1 MEKNVKTL
9 AKYLFTKGI
18 NSSLKIQKILFF
30 LRVEEL
36 KSKNTINSFFK
47 EKNNFQA
54 WIYGP
59 VNLESFLEMQKLF
72 SHEEEKDIY
81 ILDEETVNE
90 IDQIYGQWLLKYENY
105 AASTLVEMSHKN
117 KAWINAR
124 GDLDPDKP
132 CKNYLVEDQTFIE
145 FE

>member
-90 IDQIYGQWLLKYENY
+90 N
-105 AASTLVEMSHKN
+105 
-117 KAWINAR
+117 
-124 GDLDPDKP
+124 
-132 CKNYLVEDQTFIE
+132 
-145 FE
+145 